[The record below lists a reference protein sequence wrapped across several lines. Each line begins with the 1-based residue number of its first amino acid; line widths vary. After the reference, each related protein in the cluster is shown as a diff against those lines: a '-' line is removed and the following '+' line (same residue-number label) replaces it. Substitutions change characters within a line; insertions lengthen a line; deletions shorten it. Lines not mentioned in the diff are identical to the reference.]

1 MTVKVLLLKSGE
13 DIIADVQEMV
23 SSEDKVMGYF
33 LTKPCTVKVK
43 TTEPSPND
51 DSESKPGTTIAMFPW
66 MPLAKEQVIPL
77 ALDWVVT
84 MVTPQDK
91 IHDMYIEDV
100 LKNFKED
107 DQTDSIIDPTE
118 LGRTDG

>member
-43 TTEPSPND
+43 TTDPSPND

-107 DQTDSIIDPTE
+107 DQTDSIDESTE
-118 LGRTDG
+118 VGLTD

>member
-1 MTVKVLLLKSGE
+1 MSVKVLLLKSGE

-23 SSEDKVMGYF
+23 SSEDQVMGYF

-118 LGRTDG
+118 LGLTD

>member
-1 MTVKVLLLKSGE
+1 MSVKVLLLKSGE

-23 SSEDKVMGYF
+23 SPEDKVMGYF

-43 TTEPSPND
+43 TTDPSPND

-91 IHDMYIEDV
+91 IHDMYMEDV

-107 DQTDSIIDPTE
+107 DQTDSFTGSAE
-118 LGRTDG
+118 VGLTD

>member
-1 MTVKVLLLKSGE
+1 MSVKVLLLKSGE

-23 SSEDKVMGYF
+23 SPEDKVMGYF

-107 DQTDSIIDPTE
+107 DQTDSIDESTE
-118 LGRTDG
+118 VGLTD

>member
-23 SSEDKVMGYF
+23 SSEDQVMGYF

-118 LGRTDG
+118 LGLTD

>member
-1 MTVKVLLLKSGE
+1 MTIKLLLLKSGE

-23 SSEDKVMGYF
+23 SPEDKVMGYF

-107 DQTDSIIDPTE
+107 DQTDSIDESTE
-118 LGRTDG
+118 VGLTD

>member
-91 IHDMYIEDV
+91 ITDMYTEDV
-100 LKNFKED
+100 LNNFKED

-118 LGRTDG
+118 LGLTD

>member
-66 MPLAKEQVIPL
+66 MPLAKEKVIPL
-77 ALDWVVT
+77 AVDWVVT

-107 DQTDSIIDPTE
+107 DQTDSFTGSAE
-118 LGRTDG
+118 VGLTD

>member
-1 MTVKVLLLKSGE
+1 MSVKVLLLKSGE

-23 SSEDKVMGYF
+23 SPEDKVMGYF

-43 TTEPSPND
+43 TTDPSPND

-107 DQTDSIIDPTE
+107 DQTDSIDESTE
-118 LGRTDG
+118 VGLTD

>member
-118 LGRTDG
+118 LGLTD

>member
-23 SSEDKVMGYF
+23 SSEDQVMGYF

-43 TTEPSPND
+43 TTKPSPND
-51 DSESKPGTTIAMFPW
+51 DSESKSGTTIAMFPW

-91 IHDMYIEDV
+91 ITDMYTEDV
-100 LKNFKED
+100 LNNFKED
-107 DQTDSIIDPTE
+107 DQTDN
-118 LGRTDG
+118 TDQPVKTGLTD

>member
-107 DQTDSIIDPTE
+107 DQTDSSIGSAE
-118 LGRTDG
+118 VGLTD

>member
-1 MTVKVLLLKSGE
+1 MSIKILLLKSGE
-13 DIIADVQEMV
+13 DLIADVQEMV
-23 SSEDKVMGYF
+23 SSEDQVMGYF

-91 IHDMYIEDV
+91 IHDMYMEDV

-118 LGRTDG
+118 LGLTD

>member
-107 DQTDSIIDPTE
+107 DQTDSIDESTE
-118 LGRTDG
+118 VGLTD